1 MRRARRDRIA
11 LHAMAVWVIVGLGGC
26 GQAQAPSEEASS
38 GGEAVCAARAELAR
52 TEAELADCR
61 ATRSEEA
68 GWPARAH
75 FDALVPRL
83 SAHLA
88 SLSPARSVSS
98 DEVQP
103 LAEGIWELLDR
114 AQLPESASSVQD
126 RAETAAEALLRDRD
140 ADHAAPAATEAL
152 DAVNAVALAAAPPTP
167 ADPCT
172 AVASRVEEAR
182 AAAARCAP

>member
-1 MRRARRDRIA
+1 MRRARRDLIA
-11 LHAMAVWVIVGLGGC
+11 PHAIAVWVIVGLVGC
-26 GQAQAPSEEASS
+26 GTAQAPSEATSS
-38 GGEAVCAARAELAR
+38 GAEAVCAARAELAR

-61 ATRSEEA
+61 ATRSEEP
-68 GWPARAH
+68 GWPARAD

-114 AQLPESASSVQD
+114 AQLPESASSARD

-140 ADHAAPAATEAL
+140 ADHAVPAATEAL
-152 DAVNAVALAAAPPTP
+152 DAVNAVASAAAPPRP
-167 ADPCT
+167 ADPCA
-172 AVASRVEEAR
+172 AVAMHVDQAR
-182 AAAARCAP
+182 EAAARCAP